1 MHGPLARRTYTEGR
15 ESMKGKIRRCAVW
28 DAYLTDAEVVA
39 AVTELTAEA
48 PAQAQ
53 GRSIGGQ
60 PLWAYYDADDFGT
73 TYSDGVGGSMGA

>member
-1 MHGPLARRTYTEGR
+1 MRTPIVSLLSFLSTALLCR
-15 ESMKGKIRRCAVW
+15 SPK
-28 DAYLTDAEVVA
+28 VA
-39 AVTELTAEA
+39 A
-48 PAQAQ
+48 AQ